1 MARPNQLLERL
12 SFGGRIPWGV
22 GLVLTLTVVTS
33 LSVAL
38 VSRHV
43 LPVLELGALVPD
55 RVLHGQVWRLLTWS
69 VIEPGPLALLF
80 GSLLLYWFGRDLAGA
95 WGSRRFL
102 AVYFGIA
109 LVAAAGTCI
118 VAVLDPP
125 LLEETY
131 VGSWPLLEAITVA
144 WGLWFPDRVIRMF
157 FVISVRGIVLAWG
170 TVVLTVV
177 YAIYAGWYRF
187 VPNLLA
193 EGAMLAWLYRGPVES
208 RFSRWKRE
216 REVAARQVR
225 TRAKQEQRMA
235 TVHVLHKLE
244 ENDEDLPPLPP
255 EVEGQI
261 GRIIAEAARDQR
273 AKRDNDKKS

>member
-1 MARPNQLLERL
+1 MAQPNRLLERL
-12 SFGGRIPWGV
+12 SFGGRVPWAV

-43 LPVLELGALVPD
+43 LPLFELGALVPD
-55 RVLHGQVWRLLTWS
+55 RVLHGQVWRLVTWS
-69 VIEPGPLALLF
+69 VIEPGPIALLF
-80 GSLLLYWFGRDLAGA
+80 GCLLLYWFGRDLAGQ

-102 AVYFGIA
+102 AVYFGVA

-118 VAVLDPP
+118 VAVLDPA
-125 LLEETY
+125 LLEQRY
-131 VGSWPLLEAITVA
+131 VGSWPLAEAITVA
-144 WGLWFPDRVIRMF
+144 WGLWFPDRVIRIY
-157 FVISVRGIVLAWG
+157 FVIPIRGTVLAWG
-170 TVVLTVV
+170 TIVITVV
-177 YAIYAGWYRF
+177 FAIYSGWDHY

-208 RFSRWKRE
+208 RWSKWKRE
-216 REVAARQVR
+216 RVVAARRVR
-225 TRAKQEQRMA
+225 TRAKEERRMA

-255 EVEGQI
+255 DVEGQI
-261 GRIIAEAARDQR
+261 GRIIKDAARDQK
-273 AKRDNDKKS
+273 AKRDDDKKR